1 MAQIKINGNISQSF
15 LREKGVRQGCP
26 LLMILNIILA
36 EVMILNLI
44 HNEKIKGITVAQKE
58 IKVST
63 FADDTTLYISNNKS
77 FPCLKHQLR
86 DFELFAGVKYNWN
99 KCFGLWLDNLRTY
112 IQKYL

>member
-15 LREKGVRQGCP
+15 LIEKGVRQGCP

-99 KCFGLWLDNLRTY
+99 KYFGLWLDNLRTY